1 MVIQGLNFSPFFIAL
16 KCLIFGK
23 RKRIIKMNLLKSD
36 ELGVPSTFL
45 AIFANVTAM
54 AGLQMVNVVFTSV
67 ISILSIVY
75 LVYKIRNEIKK
86 LKDNGKS

>member
-1 MVIQGLNFSPFFIAL
+1 
-16 KCLIFGK
+16 
-23 RKRIIKMNLLKSD
+23 MNLLKSD

-67 ISILSIVY
+67 ISILSIIY
-75 LVYKIRNEIKK
+75 LVYKIRYEMKK
-86 LKDNGKS
+86 TNGKG

>member
-1 MVIQGLNFSPFFIAL
+1 
-16 KCLIFGK
+16 
-23 RKRIIKMNLLKSD
+23 MNILKSD

-45 AIFANVTAM
+45 AIFANVSAM

-75 LVYKIRNEIKK
+75 LVYKIRGEIKK
-86 LKDNGKS
+86 SNGKG

>member
-1 MVIQGLNFSPFFIAL
+1 MINELTINE
-16 KCLIFGK
+16 
-23 RKRIIKMNLLKSD
+23 MNILKSD

-54 AGLQMVNVVFTSV
+54 AGLQMINVVFTSV

-75 LVYKIRNEIKK
+75 LVYKIINEIKR
-86 LKDNGKS
+86 LKDNGKG

>member
-1 MVIQGLNFSPFFIAL
+1 
-16 KCLIFGK
+16 
-23 RKRIIKMNLLKSD
+23 MNILKSD

-54 AGLQMVNVVFTSV
+54 AGLQMVNVIFTLV

-75 LVYKIRNEIKK
+75 LVYKIRAEIKK
-86 LKDNGKS
+86 SNGKG

>member
-1 MVIQGLNFSPFFIAL
+1 MINEKAL
-16 KCLIFGK
+16 
-23 RKRIIKMNLLKSD
+23 KMNLLKSD

-45 AIFANVTAM
+45 AFFANVTAM
-54 AGLQMVNVVFTSV
+54 AGLQFVNVVFTSV

-86 LKDNGKS
+86 LKDNGKV